1 MQGAA
6 PWAGLRNVGECLR
19 DYTGSNINL
28 ISPNRCG
35 GRVRARWKAAA
46 GAVALAVAVAALG
59 GFFPAVSQAEPAVA
73 AKDFSKPAIVI
84 LGYGLNPDG
93 TMRTI
98 LRRRVLTGLMVAQ
111 FFPQSPIIVT
121 GGNPQ
126 NGKTEAGHMRNMLQ
140 LLGFPAD
147 RIIVEDKANSTVQN
161 AQFSVPLAKEAGT
174 SGIILVTSTTH
185 QGRADGDFV
194 DAGGNLL
201 ATVSYPDGNPSVNV
215 AQFARDAIS
224 PFVNVG

>member
-1 MQGAA
+1 MRRG
-6 PWAGLRNVGECLR
+6 
-19 DYTGSNINL
+19 
-28 ISPNRCG
+28 
-35 GRVRARWKAAA
+35 WKAAA
-46 GAVALAVAVAALG
+46 GAVALAVAAVLG
-59 GFFPAVSQAEPAVA
+59 ELSPAVSHAEPVA
-73 AKDFSKPAIVI
+73 AAKNFSKPAIVI
-84 LGYGLNPDG
+84 LGYGLNPNG
-93 TMRTI
+93 TMRAI
-98 LRRRVLTGLMVAQ
+98 LRRRVLTGLTLAQ

-126 NGKTEAGHMRNMLQ
+126 NGKTEAGQMRNMLM
-140 LLGFPAD
+140 LLGFPAN

-185 QGRADGDFV
+185 QDRADGNFA
-194 DAGGNLL
+194 DAGGDIL

-215 AQFARDAIS
+215 TQFARDAIS

>member
-1 MQGAA
+1 M
-6 PWAGLRNVGECLR
+6 R
-19 DYTGSNINL
+19 S
-28 ISPNRCG
+28 
-35 GRVRARWKAAA
+35 RWKAAA
-46 GAVALAVAVAALG
+46 GAIALAVAAATG
-59 GFFPAVSQAEPAVA
+59 GFSSAVAQAEPEPA
-73 AKDFSKPAIVI
+73 AATKDFSKPAIVI

-98 LRRRVLTGLMVAQ
+98 LRRRVLTGLTVAQ

-126 NGKTEAGHMRNMLQ
+126 NGKTEAGQMRNMLM
-140 LLGFPAD
+140 LLGFPAN

-161 AQFSVPLAKEAGT
+161 AQFSVPLAKQAGT
-174 SGIILVTSTTH
+174 SGIILVTSMTH
-185 QGRADGDFV
+185 QGRADGDFA

-215 AQFARDAIS
+215 AQFAHDAIS

>member
-1 MQGAA
+1 MSRNTR
-6 PWAGLRNVGECLR
+6 LRSR
-19 DYTGSNINL
+19 DYNGSNMNL
-28 ISPNRCG
+28 ISPNRYG
-35 GRVRARWKAAA
+35 GHVRRRWKDAA
-46 GAVALAVAVAALG
+46 GAVAVVVAAALG
-59 GFFPAVSQAEPAVA
+59 NVSPAVSQAEPAPA

-84 LGYGLNPDG
+84 LGYGLNPNG

-98 LRRRVLTGLMVAQ
+98 LRRRVLTGLTVAQ

-126 NGKTEAGHMRNMLQ
+126 NGKTEAEQMRNMLM
-140 LLGFPAD
+140 LLGFPAN
-147 RIIVEDKANSTVQN
+147 RIIVEDRANSTVQN
-161 AQFSVPLAKEAGT
+161 AQFSVPLAKQAGT

-185 QGRADGDFV
+185 QGRADGDFA

-215 AQFARDAIS
+215 AQFAPDAIS